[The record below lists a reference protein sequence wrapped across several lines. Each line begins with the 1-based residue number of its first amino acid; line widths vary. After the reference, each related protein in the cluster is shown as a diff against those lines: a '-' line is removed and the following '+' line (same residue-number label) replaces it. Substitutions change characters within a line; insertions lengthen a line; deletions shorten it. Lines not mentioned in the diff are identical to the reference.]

1 MRLGARLAALR
12 AVEKMADESEPLA
25 SATIFSDYEEWVSIY
40 DIVKETALISEGV
53 EFCRSH
59 PGTVNNRKQSVRG
72 NSLLHQAGFW
82 GATTVLHAF
91 KELGADPTLRN
102 FEGKTPAE
110 MARNASKKAE
120 FEAAI
125 TEVFG
130 ADDAASRRE
139 LLVAAKNGDFIEALT
154 LLNSK
159 PHLIN
164 TQSHVSGWSVLHQA
178 AFHGCSHAL
187 IKRLLVNGACTR
199 LKGYYDGKT
208 ALAVLEE
215 RHPDHPAIADLRA
228 QGAPTSHAQALTPG
242 DRVSCF
248 DASSSVMVRGTVRSL
263 DAAAG
268 TVAVSTDS
276 GEHTF
281 PTWRTWAVSGAA
293 AFDDD
298 AAEAACPTC
307 YICYSNPTATI
318 AKLSPSCIEPPHPLC
333 YECTALSLWA
343 EHTSLNYPMRC
354 KFPGCNATVDLNG
367 PLFSGRGAARCW
379 PPGGVQTSLTTLDA
393 FLGVARQKTLEVGER
408 VQDVASFLRILAEA
422 PPTLQ
427 PIAYCNL
434 RGCPSK
440 RACPACGVIIEYES
454 ACKHFNCALC
464 HHRFCFICLKS
475 ESQHAQGK
483 WSISFSC
490 EIAPVQTQL
499 PSLPTIE

>member
-1 MRLGARLAALR
+1 MEQVG
-12 AVEKMADESEPLA
+12 VESEPLA
-25 SATIFSDYEEWVSIY
+25 SAAIFSDYEEWVSIY

-139 LLVAAKNGDFIEALT
+139 LLIAAKNGAFVEALT

-178 AFHGCSHAL
+178 AFHGCSRAL
-187 IKRLLVNGACTR
+187 ITRLLVSGACTR
-199 LKGYYDGKT
+199 LKGYCDGKT

-215 RHPDHPAIADLRA
+215 RHPGHPAIADLRA
-228 QGAPTSHAQALTPG
+228 QGSPTSHAQALTPG
-242 DRVSCF
+242 DQVSCF
-248 DASSSVMVRGTVRSL
+248 DARSSVMVRGTVRSL

-281 PTWRTWAVSGAA
+281 PAWRTWAVSGVA

-307 YICYSNPTATI
+307 YICFSNPTTSI
-318 AKLSPSCIEPPHPLC
+318 AKLSPSCIESPHPLC
-333 YECTALSLWA
+333 YECTAGFLWS
-343 EHTSLNYPMRC
+343 EHTGLNYPMRC

-367 PLFSGRGAARCW
+367 PLLKKMGERGAAQCW
-379 PPGGVQTSLTTLDA
+379 PPMGVQTSLATLDA
-393 FLGVARQKTLEVGER
+393 FLGVAQQKTLEAGDR
-408 VQDVASFLRILAEA
+408 IQDVASFLRLLAEA
-422 PPTLQ
+422 PPTQQ
-427 PIAYCNL
+427 PIAYCNV

-475 ESQHAQGK
+475 ASEHAGSS
-483 WSISFSC
+483 WNISFAC
-490 EIAPVQTQL
+490 AIAPVQTQL
-499 PSLPTIE
+499 PSLPTVQ

>member
-1 MRLGARLAALR
+1 
-12 AVEKMADESEPLA
+12 
-25 SATIFSDYEEWVSIY
+25 
-40 DIVKETALISEGV
+40 
-53 EFCRSH
+53 
-59 PGTVNNRKQSVRG
+59 
-72 NSLLHQAGFW
+72 LLHQAGFW

-228 QGAPTSHAQALTPG
+228 QGAPTSHAQALT
-242 DRVSCF
+242 SCSICPVGYF
-248 DASSSVMVRGTVRSL
+248 AADAASSTCS
-263 DAAAG
+263 ACPAG
-268 TVAVSTDS
+268 TVAAMAGSSTCMKCLAGTYSAAAALACASCSAGRFSSAAAASCVACFAGTVS
-276 GEHTF
+276 
-281 PTWRTWAVSGAA
+281 PSGAS
-293 AFDDD
+293 
-298 AAEAACPTC
+298 ACTDC
-307 YICYSNPTATI
+307 GVGRFGM
-318 AKLSPSCIEPPHPLC
+318 
-333 YECTALSLWA
+333 SL
-343 EHTSLNYPMRC
+343 R
-354 KFPGCNATVDLNG
+354 ATV
-367 PLFSGRGAARCW
+367 
-379 PPGGVQTSLTTLDA
+379 
-393 FLGVARQKTLEVGER
+393 
-408 VQDVASFLRILAEA
+408 
-422 PPTLQ
+422 
-427 PIAYCNL
+427 
-434 RGCPSK
+434 K
-440 RACPACGVIIEYES
+440 RP
-454 ACKHFNCALC
+454 H
-464 HHRFCFICLKS
+464 
-475 ESQHAQGK
+475 
-483 WSISFSC
+483 
-490 EIAPVQTQL
+490 L
-499 PSLPTIE
+499 PC

>member
-1 MRLGARLAALR
+1 MEQVG
-12 AVEKMADESEPLA
+12 VESEPLA
-25 SATIFSDYEEWVSIY
+25 SAAVFSDYEEWVSIY

-139 LLVAAKNGDFIEALT
+139 LLIAAKNGAFVEALT

-178 AFHGCSHAL
+178 AFHGCSRAL
-187 IKRLLVNGACTR
+187 ITRLLRSGACTR
-199 LKGYYDGKT
+199 LKGYCDGKT

-215 RHPDHPAIADLRA
+215 RHPGHPAIADLRA
-228 QGAPTSHAQALTPG
+228 QGSPTSHAQALTPG
-242 DRVSCF
+242 DQVSCF
-248 DASSSVMVRGTVRSL
+248 DARSSVMVRGTVRSL

-281 PTWRTWAVSGAA
+281 PAWRTWAVSGVA

-307 YICYSNPTATI
+307 YICFSNPTTSI
-318 AKLSPSCIEPPHPLC
+318 AKLSPSCIESPHPLC
-333 YECTALSLWA
+333 YECTAGFLWS
-343 EHTSLNYPMRC
+343 EHTGLNYPMRC

-367 PLFSGRGAARCW
+367 PLLKKMGERGAAQCW
-379 PPGGVQTSLTTLDA
+379 PPMGVQTSLATLDA
-393 FLGVARQKTLEVGER
+393 FLGVAHQKTLEAGDR
-408 VQDVASFLRILAEA
+408 IQDVASFLRLLAEA
-422 PPTLQ
+422 PPTQQ
-427 PIAYCNL
+427 PIAYCNV

-475 ESQHAQGK
+475 ASEHAGSS
-483 WSISFSC
+483 WNISFAC
-490 EIAPVQTQL
+490 AIAPVQTQL
-499 PSLPTIE
+499 PSLPTVQ